1 MSKYILSI
9 DAGTTGITVILF
21 DKNTNII
28 KKKYSEF
35 SQIYPKTGYVE
46 HDPLEIWTTTEK
58 LLIDILQDY
67 KNKIHSIGI
76 TNQRETIVAWNKKT
90 GQPIHNAIV
99 WQCKRTLSECKHL
112 IEKGYSNIIQ
122 EKTGLVIDSY
132 FSATKIQWLIN
143 NIPEAKILMEKEELI
158 CGTIDTWLIW
168 NLTNG
173 EYHLTEHTNAS
184 RTMLYNI
191 NTFDWDDELLDIFNI
206 DKSILPKITNSASHF
221 GDAITTI
228 FDNPVPITGV
238 VGDQQAALFGQYGIR
253 ENDTKCTYGTG
264 CFILTNTG
272 EKKIISNHGMLTT
285 IACNEYGKPTYALEG
300 SVFIGGAVIQWLR
313 DELKII
319 TSAYE
324 TDDIAQSINDTNGVF
339 VVPAFSGLGAPHW
352 NMESRGIITG
362 ITRGANKKHIV
373 RAALESIAFQVNDL
387 INCLNKDMGAVLT
400 ELKVDGGAT
409 QNNFLMQFQSNIS
422 NLNIIKPNNI
432 ELTALGAA
440 LLSGISSKYW
450 KNMDSLLQNR
460 NLNKKYSPELNKLD
474 RKKLLD
480 KWAQAIEKC
489 LA

>member
-272 EKKIISNHGMLTT
+272 EKK
-285 IACNEYGKPTYALEG
+285 
-300 SVFIGGAVIQWLR
+300 
-313 DELKII
+313 
-319 TSAYE
+319 
-324 TDDIAQSINDTNGVF
+324 
-339 VVPAFSGLGAPHW
+339 
-352 NMESRGIITG
+352 
-362 ITRGANKKHIV
+362 
-373 RAALESIAFQVNDL
+373 
-387 INCLNKDMGAVLT
+387 
-400 ELKVDGGAT
+400 
-409 QNNFLMQFQSNIS
+409 
-422 NLNIIKPNNI
+422 
-432 ELTALGAA
+432 
-440 LLSGISSKYW
+440 
-450 KNMDSLLQNR
+450 
-460 NLNKKYSPELNKLD
+460 
-474 RKKLLD
+474 
-480 KWAQAIEKC
+480 
-489 LA
+489 

>member
-1 MSKYILSI
+1 
-9 DAGTTGITVILF
+9 
-21 DKNTNII
+21 
-28 KKKYSEF
+28 
-35 SQIYPKTGYVE
+35 
-46 HDPLEIWTTTEK
+46 
-58 LLIDILQDY
+58 
-67 KNKIHSIGI
+67 
-76 TNQRETIVAWNKKT
+76 
-90 GQPIHNAIV
+90 
-99 WQCKRTLSECKHL
+99 
-112 IEKGYSNIIQ
+112 
-122 EKTGLVIDSY
+122 
-132 FSATKIQWLIN
+132 
-143 NIPEAKILMEKEELI
+143 
-158 CGTIDTWLIW
+158 
-168 NLTNG
+168 
-173 EYHLTEHTNAS
+173 
-184 RTMLYNI
+184 
-191 NTFDWDDELLDIFNI
+191 
-206 DKSILPKITNSASHF
+206 
-221 GDAITTI
+221 
-228 FDNPVPITGV
+228 
-238 VGDQQAALFGQYGIR
+238 
-253 ENDTKCTYGTG
+253 
-264 CFILTNTG
+264 
-272 EKKIISNHGMLTT
+272 MLTT